1 MKFLNYTQTDK
12 FFYHIFENFKKFN
25 VSLQRTNNFF
35 IMANG
40 INKVILIG
48 HLGKDPDIQVFDGV
62 KRVAFT
68 LATDE
73 SYRDKDGNKVER
85 VEWHSISMWR
95 GLADVAERFLR
106 KGAKVYIEGKLRTRT
121 YPDESGKQRYFTEVL
136 ADNMVMLDRKES
148 GDVPSAK
155 PIATPSAPRFE
166 ELPDSDITTAPPV
179 DDDLPF

>member
-1 MKFLNYTQTDK
+1 
-12 FFYHIFENFKKFN
+12 
-25 VSLQRTNNFF
+25 
-35 IMANG
+35 MANG

-48 HLGKDPDIQVFDGV
+48 HLGKDPDVQVFDGV
-62 KRVAFT
+62 KRAAFT

-85 VEWHSISMWR
+85 VEWHSITMWR

-121 YPDESGKQRYFTEVL
+121 YPDESGKQRYFTEIL
-136 ADNMVMLDRKES
+136 ADNMVMLDKKES
-148 GDVPSAK
+148 GDMPSAK
-155 PIATPSAPRFE
+155 PVAAPSAPQFE
-166 ELPDSDITTAPPV
+166 QLPDSDITAAPPV

>member
-1 MKFLNYTQTDK
+1 
-12 FFYHIFENFKKFN
+12 
-25 VSLQRTNNFF
+25 
-35 IMANG
+35 MANG

-62 KRVAFT
+62 KRAAFT

-136 ADNMVMLDRKES
+136 ADNMVMLDRKEG
-148 GDVPSAK
+148 GDTPSAK
-155 PIATPSAPRFE
+155 PAVAPSAPQFE
-166 ELPDSDITTAPPV
+166 PLPDSDITTAPPV

>member
-1 MKFLNYTQTDK
+1 
-12 FFYHIFENFKKFN
+12 
-25 VSLQRTNNFF
+25 
-35 IMANG
+35 MANG

-62 KRVAFT
+62 KRAAFT

-121 YPDESGKQRYFTEVL
+121 YPDESGKQRYFTEIL
-136 ADNMVMLDRKES
+136 ADNMVMLDKKES
-148 GDVPSAK
+148 GDMPSAK
-155 PIATPSAPRFE
+155 PVAAPPAPQFE
-166 ELPDSDITTAPPV
+166 QLPDSDITAAPPV

>member
-1 MKFLNYTQTDK
+1 
-12 FFYHIFENFKKFN
+12 
-25 VSLQRTNNFF
+25 
-35 IMANG
+35 MANG

-48 HLGKDPDIQVFDGV
+48 HLGKDPDVQVFEGA
-62 KRVAFT
+62 KRASFT

-106 KGAKVYIEGKLRTRT
+106 KGAKVYVEGKLRTRT
-121 YPDESGKQRYFTEVL
+121 YPDESGKQRYFTEIL
-136 ADNMVMLDRKES
+136 AENMVMLDRKES
-148 GDVPSAK
+148 GDAFAAK
-155 PIATPSAPRFE
+155 PTAAPAAPQFE
-166 ELPDSDITTAPPV
+166 PLPESDITATPPV

>member
-1 MKFLNYTQTDK
+1 MG
-12 FFYHIFENFKKFN
+12 
-25 VSLQRTNNFF
+25 
-35 IMANG
+35 NG

-48 HLGKDPDIQVFDGV
+48 HLGKDPEIQVFDGV
-62 KRVAFT
+62 KRAAFT

-85 VEWHSISMWR
+85 VEWHNITMWR
-95 GLADVAERFLR
+95 GLADVVERFIQ

-121 YPDESGKQRYFTEVL
+121 YQDETGKNRYFTEVL

-148 GDVPSAK
+148 SDMSAGKQTVSQPVQSFEPLPQPDV
-155 PIATPSAPRFE
+155 
-166 ELPDSDITTAPPV
+166 TAPPV

>member
-1 MKFLNYTQTDK
+1 
-12 FFYHIFENFKKFN
+12 
-25 VSLQRTNNFF
+25 
-35 IMANG
+35 MANG

-48 HLGKDPDIQVFDGV
+48 HLGKDPDIQAFDGV
-62 KRVAFT
+62 KRAAFT

-73 SYRDKDGNKVER
+73 SYRDKDGNKVDR

-136 ADNMVMLDRKES
+136 ADNMVMLDRKE
-148 GDVPSAK
+148 GGEAPSAK
-155 PIATPSAPRFE
+155 PAAAPAAPTFE
-166 ELPDSDITTAPPV
+166 PLPDSDITTAPPV